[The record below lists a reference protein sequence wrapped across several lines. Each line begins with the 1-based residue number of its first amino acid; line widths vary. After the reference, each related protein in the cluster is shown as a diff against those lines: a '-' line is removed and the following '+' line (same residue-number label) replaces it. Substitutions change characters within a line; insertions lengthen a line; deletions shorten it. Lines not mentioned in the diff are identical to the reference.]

1 MFKLELN
8 DPNFIEKASEE
19 MNLFFLKGEEVMLW
33 Y

>member
-19 MNLFFLKGEEVMLW
+19 MTLFFLKGEVMFW
-33 Y
+33 